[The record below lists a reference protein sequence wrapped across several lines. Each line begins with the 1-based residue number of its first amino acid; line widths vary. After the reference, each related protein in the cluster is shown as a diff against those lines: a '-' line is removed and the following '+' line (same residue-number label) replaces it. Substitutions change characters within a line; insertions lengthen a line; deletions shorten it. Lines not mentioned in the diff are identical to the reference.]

1 MQKVFTTVK
10 IKTKPHIKHF
20 LESQFGSPCKIP
32 SGHFVSEYLNVLLSR
47 PMKDDNCKTVSEKE
61 TVTIII
67 NEKSFKRYGY
77 GLTQTNRRNFNL
89 VIDNFIKSLIRA
101 ITENIL
107 YNNSINEDWKK
118 QFETLKK
125 ENKKLI
131 HLAEL
136 PNSKETLQQYR
147 KYETNINKRLKE
159 HQQNRIK
166 EKNALM
172 QAAYVCLGFDETMMS
187 LDALLKDFYRYRKSQ
202 NS

>member
-20 LESQFGSPCKIP
+20 LESHFGSPCKIP

-47 PMKDDNCKTVSEKE
+47 PVKFDNHKCEPESE
-61 TVTIII
+61 TVIICLTA
-67 NEKSFKRYGY
+67 EVFKRYGY

-118 QFETLKK
+118 KFEKLNK
-125 ENKKLI
+125 ENKQLI
-131 HLAEL
+131 HLSEL
-136 PNSKETLQQYR
+136 PVSKETLQHYR
-147 KYETNINKRLKE
+147 KYETTINKRLKE

-187 LDALLKDFYRYRKSQ
+187 LDALLKDFYRYKKAQ
-202 NS
+202 NN